1 MSKFYI
7 QLQDK
12 LLQISEE
19 LTAENISKAL
29 GYTPS
34 SFSGKFEDLDD
45 NPFFLYGSGEFNIV
59 DENRNIIAKIDKNGV
74 HSVDF
79 IVGEHKLTEKAN
91 VTDIPSLDGLATEQ
105 WVSEQEYLTE
115 HQDISHLATK
125 DDVSNID
132 FFSLKNNPVTDEEDK
147 LFFIDEN
154 GCIGLQLDSNGLR
167 VKDVIADE
175 HKLSE
180 KANISDLSNYA
191 TKDEVSD
198 LVDMTVVNNLST
210 KVNTLIKTDTNKSVR
225 EIANDELTKQLLNGN
240 DNFQTL
246 QELSAWINEHPEDA
260 SAMNESIQNNTNAI
274 AEIDSAY
281 QTADAEMLLSAKTYT
296 NSTINNINFYTIKD
310 NPIVDG
316 DPGAITFVDE
326 NGNIGIRFSDSE
338 LLVNDVLTPEH
349 RLSEK
354 ADKSFVVDN
363 YYNKSTIDKKITEA
377 VTGGQISLDGFAT
390 EQWVTE
396 QGYLT
401 EHQDISHLATKDEI
415 PTVPTKVSELDN
427 DKGFVTLSEIPLFDE
442 YVTETELSQK
452 GYLTEHQDIS
462 HLATKDE
469 IPTVPTKVS
478 ELNND
483 KGFITLSEVPSLDG
497 YAKESWVTAEIT
509 KATTE
514 GKVDLTGYATEEWV
528 ENKNY
533 LTEHQDIS
541 HLATKDNVQNAVKN
555 IDFYSLQNNPIVNT
569 EDGKLLF
576 ADENGYIGLQLEGDK
591 LYVADVVAGNH
602 ILSEKANIDDIP
614 NLETYATKQYVNSS
628 LNSYAK
634 IENIP
639 STEGFVKSEEL
650 PNFEN
655 FVTTEELPS
664 LDGYAK
670 MEDLPTL
677 DGYATHKWVYDK
689 NYVTEYELK
698 TIKYNSINNVPLYE
712 DESGYFNIIDEKG
725 NMGFKISNNG
735 ALAKD
740 FIISTGSLTDAL
752 NRISQLETQVA
763 NLLSRIQVLEGN

>member
-154 GCIGLQLDSNGLR
+154 GCIGLQLDSNGLH

-260 SAMNESIQNNTNAI
+260 SAMNESIQNNANAI

-478 ELNND
+478 ELDND

-541 HLATKDNVQNAVKN
+541 HLATKGNVQNAVKN

-712 DESGYFNIIDEKG
+712 DESGHFNIIDEKG

-740 FIISTGSLTDAL
+740 FIISTGSLSDAL

-763 NLLSRIQVLEGN
+763 DLLARIQVLEGK

>member
-1 MSKFYI
+1 M
-7 QLQDK
+7 
-12 LLQISEE
+12 
-19 LTAENISKAL
+19 
-29 GYTPS
+29 
-34 SFSGKFEDLDD
+34 
-45 NPFFLYGSGEFNIV
+45 
-59 DENRNIIAKIDKNGV
+59 
-74 HSVDF
+74 
-79 IVGEHKLTEKAN
+79 
-91 VTDIPSLDGLATEQ
+91 
-105 WVSEQEYLTE
+105 
-115 HQDISHLATK
+115 
-125 DDVSNID
+125 
-132 FFSLKNNPVTDEEDK
+132 
-147 LFFIDEN
+147 
-154 GCIGLQLDSNGLR
+154 
-167 VKDVIADE
+167 
-175 HKLSE
+175 
-180 KANISDLSNYA
+180 
-191 TKDEVSD
+191 
-198 LVDMTVVNNLST
+198 
-210 KVNTLIKTDTNKSVR
+210 
-225 EIANDELTKQLLNGN
+225 
-240 DNFQTL
+240 
-246 QELSAWINEHPEDA
+246 
-260 SAMNESIQNNTNAI
+260 
-274 AEIDSAY
+274 
-281 QTADAEMLLSAKTYT
+281 
-296 NSTINNINFYTIKD
+296 
-310 NPIVDG
+310 
-316 DPGAITFVDE
+316 
-326 NGNIGIRFSDSE
+326 
-338 LLVNDVLTPEH
+338 
-349 RLSEK
+349 
-354 ADKSFVVDN
+354 
-363 YYNKSTIDKKITEA
+363 
-377 VTGGQISLDGFAT
+377 
-390 EQWVTE
+390 
-396 QGYLT
+396 
-401 EHQDISHLATKDEI
+401 
-415 PTVPTKVSELDN
+415 
-427 DKGFVTLSEIPLFDE
+427 
-442 YVTETELSQK
+442 
-452 GYLTEHQDIS
+452 
-462 HLATKDE
+462 
-469 IPTVPTKVS
+469 
-478 ELNND
+478 
-483 KGFITLSEVPSLDG
+483 DG

-541 HLATKDNVQNAVKN
+541 HLATKGNVQNAVKN

-712 DESGYFNIIDEKG
+712 DESGHFNIIDEKG

-740 FIISTGSLTDAL
+740 FIISTGSLSDAL

-763 NLLSRIQVLEGN
+763 DLLARIQVLEGK